1 MAGLPPNYNFTNQ
14 YDTQLQA
21 SISQMQQ
28 HQQQQLQQQQQQQL
42 QQPLFQHSQTQMQ
55 HIQHQQLQQQ
65 QTHQTHQ
72 QQQAQLIQQL
82 HQEARDRRERIRSKP
97 FPTTVT
103 QSVRDRQARGKD
115 VYRSSEDEK
124 TDEEEDAHEEEAR
137 RHQRQHRERQPILR
151 KGNRNSLESVPD
163 DESDD
168 GNGGRDT
175 DNEADILRCCRAED
189 FETRQ
194 RRAFAA
200 SVLDRPEQLMMY
212 AQSEHDSI
220 AGQRHRFMTIMCGYE
235 EDEYWS
241 NVGHHR
247 ATRRAARERQANVRK
262 AMNIDRRTA

>member
-14 YDTQLQA
+14 YDPQLQA
-21 SISQMQQ
+21 SISQLQQ

-42 QQPLFQHSQTQMQ
+42 QQPLFQHSQTQLQ
-55 HIQHQQLQQQ
+55 HIQQQQLHQQQTFQQQ
-65 QTHQTHQ
+65 QT
-72 QQQAQLIQQL
+72 QLIQQL

-97 FPTTVT
+97 FPTNVT

-124 TDEEEDAHEEEAR
+124 TDDEEDGGHEDDER
-137 RHQRQHRERQPILR
+137 RHQQQNRERQPNLR
-151 KGNRNSLESVPD
+151 KGLDSGLD
-163 DESDD
+163 GDSDD
-168 GNGGRDT
+168 AIEGRDT
-175 DNEADILRCCRAED
+175 DNEADILRCCRAEG

-235 EDEYWS
+235 DEDYWS

-247 ATRRAARERQANVRK
+247 AVTRAARERQANMRK
-262 AMNIDRRTA
+262 AMNINRRTA

>member
-14 YDTQLQA
+14 YDPLLQA
-21 SISQMQQ
+21 SISQV
-28 HQQQQLQQQQQQQL
+28 QQQQQQL
-42 QQPLFQHSQTQMQ
+42 QQPLFQHSQIQMQ

-65 QTHQTHQ
+65 QQQTHQ
-72 QQQAQLIQQL
+72 QQQTQLIQQL

-97 FPTTVT
+97 FPTNVT

-124 TDEEEDAHEEEAR
+124 TDEEDAHGEEAR
-137 RHQRQHRERQPILR
+137 RRRGQHQARQPVLR
-151 KGNRNSLESVPD
+151 KGNRNRLESVTD

-168 GNGGRDT
+168 VIEGRDT
-175 DNEADILRCCRAED
+175 DNEADILRRCRAED

-200 SVLDRPEQLMMY
+200 SVLDQPEQLMMY
-212 AQSEHDSI
+212 AQSGHDSI

-235 EDEYWS
+235 DDEYWS

-247 ATRRAARERQANVRK
+247 ATRRAARERQANMRK